1 MKEIIVRIPDEN
13 SELATQ
19 LLEKLGA
26 EIEERKTTEKKI
38 GTQKSEGA
46 KKVTVKSKKTL
57 QKISPTYLFG
67 KWKNL
72 DIDAKKLR
80 EEAWERSHKYL

>member
-13 SELATQ
+13 SELATR

-26 EIEERKTTEKKI
+26 EIEMKKTAGRKSKI
-38 GTQKSEGA
+38 TKSN
-46 KKVTVKSKKTL
+46 VSKKTGNPK
-57 QKISPTYLFG
+57 KISPTYLFG

-72 DIDAKKLR
+72 EIDAKKIR
-80 EEAWERSHKYL
+80 QEAWDRSHKYL

>member
-1 MKEIIVRIPDEN
+1 MIVKIPDEN

-26 EIEERKTTEKKI
+26 EIDEKKTI
-38 GTQKSEGA
+38 VRKSKVKKSKVA
-46 KKVTVKSKKTL
+46 KKVAVKKKKTIE
-57 QKISPTYLFG
+57 KISPTYLFG

-72 DIDAKKLR
+72 DIDAKKIR
-80 EEAWERSHKYL
+80 EEAWDRSHKFL

>member
-1 MKEIIVRIPDEN
+1 MKEIFVKIPVEN

-26 EIEERKTTEKKI
+26 EIKKNKTTS
-38 GTQKSEGA
+38 GKSNVA
-46 KKVTVKSKKTL
+46 KNIDSKKKKNSK
-57 QKISPTYLFG
+57 KISPTYLFG

-72 DIDAKKLR
+72 DIDAKKIR
-80 EEAWERSHKYL
+80 EEAWDRSHKFL

>member
-1 MKEIIVRIPDEN
+1 MKEIIVKIPDEN
-13 SELATQ
+13 SDLVTQ

-26 EIEERKTTEKKI
+26 EVKEKKI
-38 GTQKSEGA
+38 SVKKINA
-46 KKVTVKSKKTL
+46 KKIKVLKKRIVPE
-57 QKISPTYLFG
+57 KISPTYLFG

-80 EEAWERSHKYL
+80 KEAWERSHKYL